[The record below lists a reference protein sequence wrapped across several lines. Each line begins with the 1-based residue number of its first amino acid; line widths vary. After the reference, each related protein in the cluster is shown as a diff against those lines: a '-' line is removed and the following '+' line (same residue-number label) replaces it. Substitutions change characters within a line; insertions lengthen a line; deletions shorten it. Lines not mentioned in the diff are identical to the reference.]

1 MPVPPNTPLRAFLA
15 ALLATL
21 MPVAAAADILLTQA
35 DGSALRLARPA
46 ERIVTLSPHLAEGL
60 YAAGAGERLVA
71 TVEYS
76 EFPPPAAALPR
87 IGDAFRL
94 DIERIAVLRPDLV
107 IAWASG
113 NPRPAVAQLRA
124 LGMQVW
130 TVEIREPE
138 EIAGFIEAAGRA
150 AGVETQAAAAARRLR
165 QRLAALAAR
174 YRDSGPLE
182 YFYQVDVK
190 PLFTINGEHLIS
202 QGLAMCGGVNI
213 FADEPGLAF
222 QASRESV
229 IVADPAAMI
238 APLPSG
244 PPGTTD
250 PLAAWREWP
259 GLAAVRNG
267 ALFLLS
273 ADEISRA
280 TPRFLDSL
288 ELACKL
294 LDQVRQPQSPAHH
307 SPGTDENE

>member
-1 MPVPPNTPLRAFLA
+1 MAKYPGALSAALSLALLA
-15 ALLATL
+15 ALL
-21 MPVAAAADILLTQA
+21 PSPAAADILLTQA
-35 DGSALRLARPA
+35 DGGALRLTRPA
-46 ERIVTLSPHLAEGL
+46 ERIITLSPHLAEGL

-76 EFPPPAAALPR
+76 EFPPAAARLPR

-94 DIERIAVLRPDLV
+94 DIERIAALRPDLI
-107 IAWASG
+107 IAWDSG
-113 NPRPAVAQLRA
+113 NPRPAVAQLRT
-124 LGMQVW
+124 LGIDVW

-150 AGVETQAAAAARRLR
+150 AGMQREATAAAQHLR
-165 QRLAALAAR
+165 GRLANLAKG
-174 YRDSGPLE
+174 YRDARPLD

-202 QGLAMCGGVNI
+202 RGLALCGGVNI

-229 IVADPAAMI
+229 IVADPAAVL

-244 PPGTTD
+244 PPGTMD
-250 PLAAWREWP
+250 PLAAWRDWP

-267 ALFLLS
+267 ALFLLP

-294 LDQVRQPQSPAHH
+294 LHQLRSQDTRDN
-307 SPGTDENE
+307 G

>member
-1 MPVPPNTPLRAFLA
+1 LRVFLA
-15 ALLATL
+15 TLLATL
-21 MPVAAAADILLTQA
+21 LPAAAVADILLTQA
-35 DGSALRLARPA
+35 DGSPLRLARPA
-46 ERIVTLSPHLAEGL
+46 GRIVTLSPHLTEGL

-76 EFPPPAAALPR
+76 EFPQAAATVPR
-87 IGDAFRL
+87 IGDAFRI
-94 DIERIAVLRPDLV
+94 DVERITALRPDLV

-113 NPRPAVAQLRA
+113 NPRPAVEQLRT
-124 LGMQVW
+124 LGLQVW
-130 TVEIREPE
+130 TVEIRAPG
-138 EIAGFIEAAGRA
+138 EIAGFLEAAGRA
-150 AGVETQAAAAARRLR
+150 AGLEEQGAAAGQRLR
-165 QRLAALAAR
+165 ERLAALAAR
-174 YRDSGPLE
+174 FRGARPLE
-182 YFYQVDVK
+182 YFYQVDVQ

-202 QGLAMCGGVNI
+202 QGLASCGGVNI

-229 IVADPAAMI
+229 IVADPAVMF

-259 GLAAVRNG
+259 GLAAVRND
-267 ALFLLS
+267 ALFLLP

-288 ELACKL
+288 ESACGQ
-294 LDQVRQPQSPAHH
+294 LDRVRQFQ
-307 SPGTDENE
+307 

>member
-1 MPVPPNTPLRAFLA
+1 LLA
-15 ALLATL
+15 ALLAML
-21 MPVAAAADILLTQA
+21 LPASAAAEILLIQA
-35 DGSALRLARPA
+35 DGSPLRLARPA
-46 ERIVTLSPHLAEGL
+46 ERIVTLSPHLTEGL

-76 EFPPPAAALPR
+76 EFPQAAAALPR

-94 DIERIAVLRPDLV
+94 DVERITTLRPDLV

-113 NPRPAVAQLRA
+113 NPRPAVDQLRT
-124 LGMQVW
+124 LGLQVW
-130 TVEIREPE
+130 SVEIRAPG

-150 AGVETQAAAAARRLR
+150 AGLEAEAAAAGRRLR
-165 QRLAALAAR
+165 GRLAALAAR
-174 YRDSGPLE
+174 YRGARPLE
-182 YFYQVDVK
+182 YFYQVDVQ

-202 QGLAMCGGVNI
+202 QGLAVCGGVNI

-229 IVADPAAMI
+229 IVADPAAMF

-259 GLAAVRNG
+259 GLAAVRKD

-288 ELACKL
+288 ESACSL
-294 LDQVRQPQSPAHH
+294 LDQLRQLR
-307 SPGTDENE
+307 GDEGGDDNE

>member
-1 MPVPPNTPLRAFLA
+1 LQLPPITPLRAFLA
-15 ALLATL
+15 ALLAAL
-21 MPVAAAADILLTQA
+21 LPAAAAADILLTQA
-35 DGSALRLARPA
+35 DGSLLQLARPA

-60 YAAGAGERLVA
+60 YAAGAGQRLVA

-94 DIERIAVLRPDLV
+94 DIERIAALRPDLV

-113 NPRPAVAQLRA
+113 NPRPAVAQLRS

-130 TVEIREPE
+130 TVEIREPG

-150 AGVETQAAAAARRLR
+150 AGAESQAAAAGRRLR
-165 QRLAALAAR
+165 ERLTALATR
-174 YRDSGPLE
+174 YHGAQPLE

-213 FADEPGLAF
+213 FADQPSLAF

-229 IVADPAAMI
+229 IAANPAAI
-238 APLPSG
+238 LAPLPSG
-244 PPGTTD
+244 PPGTAD
-250 PLAAWREWP
+250 PLAGWREWS
-259 GLAAVRNG
+259 GLAAVRDG
-267 ALFLLS
+267 ALFLLP
-273 ADEISRA
+273 ADEVSRA

-288 ELACKL
+288 ESACNL
-294 LDQVRQPQSPAHH
+294 LDQLRRPQSPVTQRY
-307 SPGTDENE
+307 GTDENE

>member
-1 MPVPPNTPLRAFLA
+1 MRIVL

-21 MPVAAAADILLTQA
+21 LPASAAAEILLTQA
-35 DGSALRLARPA
+35 DGSPLRLARPA

-76 EFPPPAAALPR
+76 EFPQAAAALPR

-94 DIERIAVLRPDLV
+94 DIERITTLRPDLV
-107 IAWASG
+107 VAWSSG
-113 NPRPAVAQLRA
+113 NPRAAVDQLRT
-124 LGMQVW
+124 LDLQVW
-130 TVEIREPE
+130 SVEIRAPG
-138 EIAGFIEAAGRA
+138 EIADFIEAAGRA
-150 AGVETQAAAAARRLR
+150 AGVEAEAAAAGRRLR
-165 QRLAALAAR
+165 ERLAALAAR
-174 YRDSGPLE
+174 YRDARPLK
-182 YFYQVDVK
+182 YFYQVDVQ
-190 PLFTINGEHLIS
+190 PLFTVNGEHLIS
-202 QGLAMCGGVNI
+202 QGLAACGGVNI

-229 IVADPAAMI
+229 IVADPAAMF

-244 PPGTTD
+244 PPGTAD

-259 GLAAVRNG
+259 GLTAVRND

-280 TPRFLDSL
+280 TPRFLDAL
-288 ELACKL
+288 ESACSL
-294 LDQVRQPQSPAHH
+294 LDQVRQSQ
-307 SPGTDENE
+307 GDEGENDNE